1 MLDRYICFHLVW
13 QDLVQG
19 VAVIPQRHPVKEFVT
34 PFPRNKHF
42 QPATLPAVG
51 GDVVDVN
58 VLVDVDDKLSL
69 RVNLHQHLLLVHGLH
84 HLGMGNL
91 TACKESWSP
100 RRRSCTAPEGAGA
113 PREAFA
119 PWRSARSSEPATSIL
134 SLNLGKTSGNV
145 RFHVR
150 LKSQKENMETW
161 SLRTF

>member
-1 MLDRYICFHLVW
+1 MPDRYICFHLVW

-84 HLGMGNL
+84 HLGMGIL
-91 TACKESWSP
+91 TGCK
-100 RRRSCTAPEGAGA
+100 
-113 PREAFA
+113 
-119 PWRSARSSEPATSIL
+119 
-134 SLNLGKTSGNV
+134 
-145 RFHVR
+145 
-150 LKSQKENMETW
+150 KSH
-161 SLRTF
+161 